1 MRLVSQRPL
10 PGVAPI
16 RTVRATFT
24 AHGSS
29 LYDATFGDTAIS
41 VLSGLSSLHQQVHQ
55 LDRLGVL
62 APVANCS
69 VRMPC
74 IWVQLVSCLL
84 ADMELADEL

>member
-41 VLSGLSSLHQQVHQ
+41 ILSGLSSLHQQVHQ
-55 LDRLGVL
+55 LDRLPFFFKLSRLDIRLSNVTL
-62 APVANCS
+62 S
-69 VRMPC
+69 D
-74 IWVQLVSCLL
+74 QLFIH
-84 ADMELADEL
+84 DPRFIQ

>member
-1 MRLVSQRPL
+1 VPSEGCGVRVLMRLVSQRPL

-41 VLSGLSSLHQQVHQ
+41 VLSGLSSLHQQVQQ
-55 LDRLGVL
+55 LDRLPFFFKL
-62 APVANCS
+62 S
-69 VRMPC
+69 RLD
-74 IWVQLVSCLL
+74 IRLSKYS
-84 ADMELADEL
+84 